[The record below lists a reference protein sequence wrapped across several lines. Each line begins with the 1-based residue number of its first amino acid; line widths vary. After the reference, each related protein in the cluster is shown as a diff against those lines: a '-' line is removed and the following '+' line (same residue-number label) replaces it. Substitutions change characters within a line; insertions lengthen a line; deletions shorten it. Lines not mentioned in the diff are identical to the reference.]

1 MKTLGESFGVEVAG
15 PDGVGLS
22 RTPQVAGELQVEHD
36 RLGHH
41 PLPVGQADDAV
52 DGQPLDEDVI
62 AHAAACSRPGEFP
75 LAENRQVMPDIHD
88 ALAPLRRE
96 VAELDRQI
104 LELVARRLDTT
115 RKIGEEKLRAALP
128 IRDFRVEV
136 EVLSRGRRCAREFG
150 FDDEVA
156 EQILEDLMRAAVQT
170 QAELPHGAPPVGHKQ
185 VLVVGGAGRMGAWM
199 RRFLEAQGHSV
210 SVSDPGAGH
219 ESVSLSEGVAR
230 ADVVVLATPLGAT
243 AAILRQVLEQGG
255 DPLIF
260 DICSLKSEIA
270 PLLRAAAAEGRR
282 VTSLHPMFAPGAVL
296 LHGRAVL
303 LCDAGC
309 RQATTEARELF
320 AETALG
326 LYEVGLEEHDKI
338 MAVVLGMSH
347 AVNLQFAHALSRFG
361 LPFDLLGKVASTTFA
376 KQVKTTAEVSEEN
389 PVLYHEIQHF
399 NRQTPAMFEL
409 LEQALAELRQAA
421 GEASHDRFVNY
432 MKACE
437 AYFTEA

>member
-1 MKTLGESFGVEVAG
+1 
-15 PDGVGLS
+15 
-22 RTPQVAGELQVEHD
+22 
-36 RLGHH
+36 
-41 PLPVGQADDAV
+41 
-52 DGQPLDEDVI
+52 
-62 AHAAACSRPGEFP
+62 
-75 LAENRQVMPDIHD
+75 MPDTQD

-96 VAELDRQI
+96 VADLDRQI
-104 LELVARRLDTT
+104 LELVARRLETT
-115 RKIGEEKLRAALP
+115 RKIGEAKLRAALP

-170 QAELPHGAPPVGHKQ
+170 QAELPHGSPPVGHKKI
-185 VLVVGGAGRMGAWM
+185 LVVGGAGRMGAWM
-199 RRFLEAQGHSV
+199 SRFLEAQGHSV
-210 SVSDPGAGH
+210 SVSDPGAADR
-219 ESVSLSEGVAR
+219 SVALADGVPE

-243 AAILRQVLEQGG
+243 PDILRRVLDQPGN
-255 DPLIF
+255 PLIF

-270 PLLRAAAAEGRR
+270 PLLRKAAAEGRR

-309 RQATTEARELF
+309 RQATAEARELF

-326 LYEVGLEEHDKI
+326 LYEVALEEHDKI

-361 LPFDLLGKVASTTFA
+361 LPFHLLGKVASTTFA
-376 KQVKTTAEVSEEN
+376 KQVKTTAEVAEEN

-399 NRQTPAMFEL
+399 NRQTPAMFDL
-409 LEQALAELRQAA
+409 LEEALTQLRQAA
-421 GEASHDRFVNY
+421 SEPGHERFVGY

-437 AYFTEA
+437 AYFKE